1 MKGKILDLR
10 KIICILLLVM
20 GVLVF
25 SSCKK
30 EPAVTGDAPDVDA
43 PAAAAVEPAAKN
55 VPLVIELPQAL
66 FAGTP
71 KPMANMENLETPRPA
86 GQARPVF
93 YVPAGTTNVALGKP
107 VTSSSLAPIVGSL
120 DMITDGD
127 KEGAD
132 GSYVELDPFEQQVTI
147 DLGASY
153 EIYALV
159 LWHYHKETVI
169 YYDVV
174 IQTADDADFIEN
186 VNTLFNNDTDNT
198 HGLGIGTDKNYVDT
212 YEGRLIDGKGT
223 VGRYVR
229 FYSAGNTEN
238 EMNYYIEAE
247 VFAKPVE

>member
-1 MKGKILDLR
+1 MNGKVLDLR
-10 KIICILLLVM
+10 KIVCILLLVM

-30 EPAVTGDAPDVDA
+30 EPAETSGTPEVDA
-43 PAAAAVEPAAKN
+43 PAVPAVEPKAKV

-71 KPMANMENLETPRPA
+71 KPAAQMENLEAPRPT
-86 GQARPVF
+86 GEARPVF
-93 YVPAGTTNVALGKP
+93 YVPEGTTNVALGKP
-107 VTSSSLAPIVGSL
+107 VTSSSFTPIVGSL

-147 DLGASY
+147 DLGGLY

-159 LWHYHKETVI
+159 IWHYHKETVV
-169 YYDVV
+169 YYDVAV
-174 IQTADDADFIEN
+174 QTADDPDFITN
-186 VNTLFNNDTDNT
+186 VNILFNNDTDNT
-198 HGLGIGTDKNYVDT
+198 HGLGSGSDKNYVDT
-212 YEGRLIDGKGT
+212 YEGKLIDGKGT

-229 FYSAGNTEN
+229 FYSGGSNSN
-238 EMNYYIEAE
+238 EMNHYIETE
-247 VFAKPVE
+247 VYGKPVE